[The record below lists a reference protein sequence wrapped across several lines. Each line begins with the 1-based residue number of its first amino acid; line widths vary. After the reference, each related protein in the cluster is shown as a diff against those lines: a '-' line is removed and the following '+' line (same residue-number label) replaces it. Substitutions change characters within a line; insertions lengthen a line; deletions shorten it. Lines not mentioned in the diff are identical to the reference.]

1 VVYILPVVQLEEQY
15 IENHNMQ
22 LIKNVEGKFYD
33 NVIGEVKL
41 FTLPI
46 VAQIQQEDYINL
58 NGYIAYLQD
67 LSKVQDTF
75 LLSKPANFGLKNRLN
90 IEIITLNINY

>member
-1 VVYILPVVQLEEQY
+1 MP
-15 IENHNMQ
+15 Q
-22 LIKNVEGKFYD
+22 LIRKVEGQFYD

-46 VAQIQQEDYINL
+46 ITQVQQEDYINL
-58 NGYIAYLQD
+58 NGYLAYLQN

-75 LLSKPANFGLKNRLN
+75 LLNKPANFGLKNRLN
-90 IEIITLNINY
+90 IEIITLNIDY